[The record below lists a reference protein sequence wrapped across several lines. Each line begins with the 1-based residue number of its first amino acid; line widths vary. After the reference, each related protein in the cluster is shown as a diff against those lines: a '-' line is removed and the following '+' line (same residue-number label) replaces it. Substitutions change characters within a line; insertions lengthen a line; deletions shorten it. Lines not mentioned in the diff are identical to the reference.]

1 MGVWCLSRENGWNG
15 ISCQTLN
22 LSNLFF
28 FNLKVDYFRQF
39 SDSSSLIS

>member
-1 MGVWCLSRENGWNG
+1 MGVWCISREDGWNG

-22 LSNLFF
+22 LSNL

-39 SDSSSLIS
+39 SDSSSLKS